1 MDMPINWNGDYIESK
16 ADKKRDMLGFREV
29 GGVGQLI
36 YHQFRFANYSMTMN
50 TLDVEPV
57 CDADNIPDLTTEES
71 LSGIELLNSLCNL
84 AQEIDSPTRPKGYPE
99 MILDWCMKVTHPY
112 NIDEV
117 YAELTEP
124 EFDITG
130 FDAELVA
137 RDAAFSINDFVNDLG
152 SLYRAVKFYI
162 ALQGVCLGKDDEAY
176 HLDEDGSL
184 FDGLPFFSPYKV
196 RCVDPDIDVSAA
208 NGDLRKEIMIRAEYE
223 KSHPEEFELI
233 KYEGEFVDVPYDDYE
248 ELRDKLI
255 DWLPD
260 FKLRLKISPETNK
273 PVLAAEVH
281 SVFDIA
287 WYTLAWM
294 ISEDPAPEDM
304 QKHAPRKEGV
314 ITRCACCG
322 EIFTARNRNQKY
334 CKKEACVKSRKAK
347 NAKDKRDRDRVAK
360 AQMTK

>member
-1 MDMPINWNGDYIESK
+1 MPLNWNGEYIESK
-16 ADKKRDMLGFREV
+16 ADRNRDMLGFREV

-36 YHQFRFANYSMTMN
+36 YHQFRFTEYSMDPHS
-50 TLDVEPV
+50 LHVYPI
-57 CDADNIPDLTTEES
+57 CDGDHKPDLTNEGS

-84 AQEIDSPTRPKGYPE
+84 AQALDAPKRPKSYPE
-99 MILDWCMKVTHPY
+99 MILDWCKEVTHPY

-124 EFDITG
+124 EFNITG
-130 FDAELVA
+130 YEAELLS
-137 RDAAFSINDFVNDLG
+137 RDATFSINDFVNDLG
-152 SLYRAVKFYI
+152 SLFRAVKFYL
-162 ALQGVCLGKDDEAY
+162 ALQGICLGEDDAAY

-184 FDGLPFFSPYKV
+184 FDGLPFFSSYKV
-196 RCVDPDIDVSAA
+196 QCMEPDIDVSAA

-223 KSHPEEFELI
+223 KAHPEEFELI
-233 KYEGEFVDVPYDDYE
+233 QYEGEFVEVPYDDYE

-294 ISEDPAPEDM
+294 ISEDPAPEDIV
-304 QKHAPRKEGV
+304 KNTPRKDGI

-322 EIFTARNRNQKY
+322 EFFTARNRKQKY
-334 CKKEACVKSRKAK
+334 CKKEACGKSRKAK
-347 NAKDKRDRDRVAK
+347 NAKDKRDRDRIAK